1 MSRKRQNTKHELAM
15 RETLERELEAIAP
28 LSKEHLRLLSNEGFI
43 DYYLRM
49 AELYPTRED
58 AYERLEHHFKRIFH
72 KRKYADIRSLLR
84 RIKQLYDL

>member
-1 MSRKRQNTKHELAM
+1 MSRKRKITKHQLAQ
-15 RETLERELEAIAP
+15 REAVERELEAIAP
-28 LSKEHLRLLSNEGFI
+28 ISAEHLRLLSTEGFI

-58 AYERLEHHFKRIFH
+58 AYERLEVFYKRIFH
-72 KRKYADIRSLLR
+72 RRKYADMRSLLR

>member
-1 MSRKRQNTKHELAM
+1 MSRKRKITKHQLAQ
-15 RETLERELEAIAP
+15 REVVERELEAVAP
-28 LSKEHLRLLSNEGFI
+28 LSAEHLRLLSTEGFI

-58 AYERLEHHFKRIFH
+58 AYERLEVLYKRIFH
-72 KRKYADIRSLLR
+72 RRKYADMRSLLR

>member
-1 MSRKRQNTKHELAM
+1 MSRKRKISKHQLAQ
-15 RETLERELEAIAP
+15 REAVERELEAIVP
-28 LSKEHLRLLSNEGFI
+28 LSAEHLRLLSTEGFI

-58 AYERLEHHFKRIFH
+58 AYERLEVFYKRIFH
-72 KRKYADIRSLLR
+72 RRKYADMRSLLR

>member
-1 MSRKRQNTKHELAM
+1 MSRKRKITKHQLAQ
-15 RETLERELEAIAP
+15 REAVERELEAIAP
-28 LSKEHLRLLSNEGFI
+28 LSAVHLRLLSTEGFI

-58 AYERLEHHFKRIFH
+58 AYERLEVFYKRIFH
-72 KRKYADIRSLLR
+72 RRKYADMRSLLR

>member
-1 MSRKRQNTKHELAM
+1 MSRKRNITKYQLAQ
-15 RETLERELEAIAP
+15 REVVERELEVIAP
-28 LSKEHLRLLSNEGFI
+28 LSAEHLCLLSTEGFI

-58 AYERLEHHFKRIFH
+58 AYERLEVFYKRIFH
-72 KRKYADIRSLLR
+72 RRKYADMRSLLR

>member
-1 MSRKRQNTKHELAM
+1 MSRKRKITKYQLAQ
-15 RETLERELEAIAP
+15 REVVERELEAIAP
-28 LSKEHLRLLSNEGFI
+28 LSAEHLRLLSTEGFI

-58 AYERLEHHFKRIFH
+58 AYERLEVFYKRIFH
-72 KRKYADIRSLLR
+72 SRKYADMRSLLR

>member
-1 MSRKRQNTKHELAM
+1 MSRRRKVTKHQLAQ
-15 RETLERELEAIAP
+15 REAVERELEAIAP
-28 LSKEHLRLLSNEGFI
+28 LSAEHLRLLSTEGFI

-58 AYERLEHHFKRIFH
+58 AYERLEVFYKRIFH
-72 KRKYADIRSLLR
+72 RRKYADMRSLLR

>member
-1 MSRKRQNTKHELAM
+1 MSRKRKITKHQLAQ
-15 RETLERELEAIAP
+15 REAVERELEAIAP
-28 LSKEHLRLLSNEGFI
+28 LSAEHLHLLSTEGFI

-58 AYERLEHHFKRIFH
+58 AYERLEVFYKRIFH
-72 KRKYADIRSLLR
+72 RRKYADMRSLLR